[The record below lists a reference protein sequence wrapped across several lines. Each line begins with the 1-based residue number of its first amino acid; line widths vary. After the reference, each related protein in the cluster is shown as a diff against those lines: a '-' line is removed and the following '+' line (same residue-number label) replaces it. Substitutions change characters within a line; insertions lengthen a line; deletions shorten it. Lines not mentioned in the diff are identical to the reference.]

1 MREALPLFVIH
12 AALAVIV
19 GFATAF
25 QPSVNAAFASHAPSR
40 LHGGLLNF
48 LVGFVAMVVVVV
60 VCRAPLPETARIA
73 AAPWWAW
80 TGGLIGAFFVTM
92 AIFLVRPMGTANY
105 FAAMI
110 FGQFIGS
117 VLIDH
122 FGLLGMPVQSISW
135 GRVAGLALMAAGI
148 ACIRAF

>member
-1 MREALPLFVIH
+1 MKEALPLF
-12 AALAVIV
+12 AAQVVLAVIV
-19 GFATAF
+19 GLATAF
-25 QPSVNAAFASHAPSR
+25 QPSVNAAFAAHAPSR

-48 LVGFVAMVVVVV
+48 LVGFLAMAVVVV
-60 VCRAPLPETARIA
+60 VCRVPVPESSKLA

-80 TGGLIGAFFVTM
+80 TGGLIGAFFVTT
-92 AIFLVRPMGTANY
+92 AIFLVRPMGVANY

-122 FGLLGMPVQSISW
+122 FGLLGMPAHALSW